1 MDSEFIKLLSEMA
14 QEPFAKDNPADA
26 ADTADR
32 LEYQTFLDL
41 TEHNISPDVQ
51 DGPSGI
57 RMPAYLKEQILTRT
71 AQPDMQLQSAP
82 RRFSKRME
90 LFIYGCK
97 VTAAVAA
104 CLVMIVTFS
113 ITQSRFPAQPEQTG
127 SLLDADFTE
136 NTLNSIVDRLNNGS
150 RSITSWLQNL
160 SSDIMDIKK

>member
-1 MDSEFIKLLSEMA
+1 MDSEFIKLLTEMA
-14 QEPFAKDNPADA
+14 QEQFIEDNPAAA

-32 LEYQTFLDL
+32 LEYQTYLDL

-51 DGPSGI
+51 GSPSGI
-57 RMPAYLKEQILTRT
+57 RMPAYLKEQIITRA
-71 AQPDMQLQSAP
+71 AQPDMQIHSAP

-113 ITQSRFPAQPEQTG
+113 ATQSRFPSQSDQTG
-127 SLLDADFTE
+127 SLLEADFTE
-136 NTLNSIVDRLNNGS
+136 NTLNSIVDQLNNGS

-160 SSDIMDIKK
+160 SSDIMNNKK